1 MNQLEEQ
8 VAALIDIIR
17 LDDEALESAK
27 EKLVQ
32 LADTEN
38 KSDLVSA
45 IETQKRR
52 EILLVQWELE
62 EVLNI
67 LNPPKAETEEEV
79 DDPSKRQLRM
89 SELELVHQDPRG
101 VMLYR
106 SKVDDRWVVIQVDP
120 YTRQMVRNELV
131 WQRVLMRLAPAQ
143 SEHFGDV

>member
-67 LNPPKAETEEEV
+67 LN
-79 DDPSKRQLRM
+79 
-89 SELELVHQDPRG
+89 
-101 VMLYR
+101 
-106 SKVDDRWVVIQVDP
+106 
-120 YTRQMVRNELV
+120 
-131 WQRVLMRLAPAQ
+131 
-143 SEHFGDV
+143 

>member
-38 KSDLVSA
+38 KSDLVSI

-120 YTRQMVRNELV
+120 YTRQMVRNEITAEQGQNIYQQLTN
-131 WQRVLMRLAPAQ
+131 P
-143 SEHFGDV
+143 FGAM

>member
-1 MNQLEEQ
+1 MNQLEQQ
-8 VAALIDIIR
+8 VASLIDIIR
-17 LDDEALESAK
+17 LDDDSLENAK
-27 EKLVQ
+27 AQLVQ
-32 LADTEN
+32 MANTEN

-62 EVLNI
+62 EVLNT
-67 LNPPKAETEEEV
+67 LNPPKEDVVEVV

-106 SKVDDRWVVIQVDP
+106 SKVDDRWVVVQVDP
-120 YTRQMVRNELV
+120 YTRQMVRNEITAEQGQNIFQQLTN
-131 WQRVLMRLAPAQ
+131 P
-143 SEHFGDV
+143 FGAM

>member
-38 KSDLVSA
+38 KSDLVSI

-67 LNPPKAETEEEV
+67 LNPPKEEAAEEV
-79 DDPSKRQLRM
+79 DDPSKVSYECPNWSWFTKTQEALCCTA
-89 SELELVHQDPRG
+89 PRLMIAG
-101 VMLYR
+101 LSFKSIPTHVKWFAMR
-106 SKVDDRWVVIQVDP
+106 SPQSRDRTFI
-120 YTRQMVRNELV
+120 N
-131 WQRVLMRLAPAQ
+131 
-143 SEHFGDV
+143 S